1 MSGYYGNYS
10 YNKYSKYNYPY
21 SHNQLSADNP
31 FRFIGANISSNEQ
44 KKPNIPQYSVK
55 TAPDPQK
62 LQNTYPYE
70 RKLNNYNEN
79 NNNSYNKPLSRADSR
94 SSLINSSYNIIN
106 NIPYSQSKSQKYN
119 NYSLLPQQRDHVGEL
134 FNYTI
139 RELPFF
145 SSSNT
150 NNNINNNNNN
160 SNINEQNMNNSLN
173 QTLNPYSS
181 IKGSRTPQKDNYQN
195 NTSTIPKINNIEDKI
210 KNIND
215 FTSAQNDNINKE
227 TKKDRFF
234 SPQHYN
240 VNYNN
245 INSNINNNNYN
256 YNNYNNNN
264 SGNIYSKYNNESKN
278 YELNSI
284 NNNDNFSIKNS
295 YTEEKLSNIELSEY
309 SEENCN
315 SIKSYAYK
323 ENPNSRFRDYMEDK
337 GRAIQN
343 IKGDPN
349 SSLFCLFDGH
359 GGDQVSK
366 FLQQNFY
373 QYFKEALPFNNVRD
387 SLVSLFNNIDSKIKE
402 KDFFNVG
409 ATACIIYITKEN
421 GQRCLYSANIGD
433 TRSVLISSNE
443 YRRLSYDHRAS
454 DPNENERITK
464 EGGIV
469 FCGRVYG
476 VLMLSRA
483 FGDWELKPYGVL
495 NVPHITRTNITNN
508 DLYVVM
514 ASDGVWD
521 VFEDIDI
528 YEMSKG
534 INNSKE
540 LCNNIVQR
548 TIEKGS
554 TDNISCFVIKLN

>member
-1 MSGYYGNYS
+1 MSSYYGNQTYNK
-10 YNKYSKYNYPY
+10 YNKYSYPY

-31 FRFIGANISSNEQ
+31 FRFIGSNIDTYEP
-44 KKPNIPQYSVK
+44 KKLNSPQYSTKSVQE
-55 TAPDPQK
+55 TQK

-70 RKLNNYNEN
+70 RKLNNCNDN
-79 NNNSYNKPLSRADSR
+79 NNNYNKPMSRIESR
-94 SSLINSSYNIIN
+94 SALINNSYNIIN
-106 NIPYSQSKSQKYN
+106 NFPYSQNKNQKYN
-119 NYSLLPQQRDHVGEL
+119 NYSILPQQRDHVGEL

-139 RELPFF
+139 RDLPFF
-145 SSSNT
+145 SSSNA
-150 NNNINNNNNN
+150 NNNINSKVND
-160 SNINEQNMNNSLN
+160 QNMNNRLN
-173 QTLNPYSS
+173 QTLNKYSS
-181 IKGSRTPQKDNYQN
+181 VGASRTPQKDNFQN
-195 NTSTIPKINNIEDKI
+195 NISTITKINNIEDKI

-215 FTSAQNDNINKE
+215 FSSQQNDITNKE
-227 TKKDRFF
+227 KEIKRDRFF
-234 SPQHYN
+234 SPQ
-240 VNYNN
+240 NYNN
-245 INSNINNNNYN
+245 NYSNFNKNYNYNSYNNNNDGNIYYKYNNEYKNYEVNSYNNNNY
-256 YNNYNNNN
+256 
-264 SGNIYSKYNNESKN
+264 G
-278 YELNSI
+278 I
-284 NNNDNFSIKNS
+284 NNI

-309 SEENCN
+309 SEENCS

-323 ENPNSRFRDYMEDK
+323 ENPNTRFRDYMEDK
-337 GRAIQN
+337 GRVIQN

-359 GGDQVSK
+359 GGGEVSK

-373 QYFKEALPFNNVRD
+373 QYFKEMLPFNNIRD
-387 SLVSLFNNIDSKIKE
+387 NLVSLFSKVDSKIKE
-402 KDFFNVG
+402 MDYFNVG

-454 DPNENERITK
+454 DSNENERITK
-464 EGGIV
+464 DGGMV
-469 FCGRVYG
+469 FAGRVYG

-483 FGDWELKPYGVL
+483 FGDWELKPYGVI
-495 NVPHITRTNITNN
+495 NVPHITRVNITDN

-540 LCNNIVQR
+540 LCNNIVQKS
-548 TIEKGS
+548 IEKGS

>member
-1 MSGYYGNYS
+1 MSSYNGNQA
-10 YNKYSKYNYPY
+10 YNKYNKYNYPY

-31 FRFIGANISSNEQ
+31 FRFIGANIGTNES

-55 TAPDPQK
+55 TNPDPQK

-70 RKLNNYNEN
+70 RKLNNYNEYN
-79 NNNSYNKPLSRADSR
+79 YNSYNKPLSRADSR
-94 SSLINSSYNIIN
+94 SSLINNSYNIIN

-119 NYSLLPQQRDHVGEL
+119 NYPILPQQRDHVGEL

-139 RELPFF
+139 RDLPFF

-150 NNNINNNNNN
+150 NNNNSKINDENINNR
-160 SNINEQNMNNSLN
+160 LN
-173 QTLNPYSS
+173 QTLNPYSPV
-181 IKGSRTPQKDNYQN
+181 KGSRTPQKDNYQN
-195 NTSTIPKINNIEDKI
+195 NISTIPKINNIEDKI

-215 FTSAQNDNINKE
+215 FSSPQNDNINKE
-227 TKKDRFF
+227 IKRDRFF

-240 VNYNN
+240 INYN
-245 INSNINNNNYN
+245 NINNNNYN
-256 YNNYNNNN
+256 YNNG
-264 SGNIYSKYNNESKN
+264 GNIYSKYNNESKN
-278 YELNSI
+278 YELISI
-284 NNNDNFSIKNS
+284 NNNNYSIKNS
-295 YTEEKLSNIELSEY
+295 YTEEKLSSIELSEY

-337 GRAIQN
+337 GRVIQN

-366 FLQQNFY
+366 FLQQNFF
-373 QYFKEALPFNNVRD
+373 QYFKEMLPFNNVRD
-387 SLVSLFNNIDSKIKE
+387 NLVSLFNNVDSKIKE

-433 TRSVLISSNE
+433 TRSVLISSSE

-464 EGGIV
+464 EGGFV
-469 FCGRVYG
+469 FGGRVYG
-476 VLMLSRA
+476 ILMLSRA
-483 FGDWELKPYGVL
+483 FGDWELKLYGVS

-508 DLYVVM
+508 DLYVVV

-521 VFEDIDI
+521 VFEDVDI

-534 INNSKE
+534 INDAKE
-540 LCNNIVQR
+540 LCNNIVQKS
-548 TIEKGS
+548 IEKGS

>member
-1 MSGYYGNYS
+1 MSGYYGNQA
-10 YNKYSKYNYPY
+10 YNKYNKYNYPY

-31 FRFIGANISSNEQ
+31 FRFIGASVGTYEPR
-44 KKPNIPQYSVK
+44 KPNLPQYNTKSV
-55 TAPDPQK
+55 PDSQK

-70 RKLNNYNEN
+70 SKINNYNDN
-79 NNNSYNKPLSRADSR
+79 NNNIYNKSLSRIDSK
-94 SSLINSSYNIIN
+94 SSLINNSYNIIN

-145 SSSNT
+145 SSSNSNT
-150 NNNINNNNNN
+150 NSNNNN
-160 SNINEQNMNNSLN
+160 SKINDQNMNNILN

-181 IKGSRTPQKDNYQN
+181 VKSSRTPQKENYQN
-195 NTSTIPKINNIEDKI
+195 NISTIPKINNIEDKI

-215 FTSAQNDNINKE
+215 FSSQQNNNINKE
-227 TKKDRFF
+227 IKRDRFF
-234 SPQHYN
+234 SPQHYS

-245 INSNINNNNYN
+245 INNNNNYS
-256 YNNYNNNN
+256 YNYNNNN
-264 SGNIYSKYNNESKN
+264 NNGVNAYSKYNNESKN
-278 YELNSI
+278 YELISNNI
-284 NNNDNFSIKNS
+284 NNNYSNKNS
-295 YTEEKLSNIELSEY
+295 STEEKLSNIDLTEY

-315 SIKSYAYK
+315 SVKSYAYK
-323 ENPNSRFRDYMEDK
+323 ENSNSRFRDYMEDK
-337 GRAIQN
+337 GRVIQN

-359 GGDQVSK
+359 GGGEVSK

-373 QYFKEALPFNNVRD
+373 QYFKEMLPFNNVRD
-387 SLVSLFNNIDSKIKE
+387 NLVTLFNKVDSKIKE
-402 KDFFNVG
+402 MDFFNVG

-421 GQRCLYSANIGD
+421 EQRCLYSANIGD

-454 DPNENERITK
+454 DPNENQRITK

-469 FCGRVYG
+469 FGGRVYG

-508 DLYVVM
+508 DLYVVV

-528 YEMSKG
+528 HEMSKG

-540 LCNNIVQR
+540 LCNNIVQKS
-548 TIEKGS
+548 IEKGS

>member
-10 YNKYSKYNYPY
+10 YNKYNKYNYPY

-31 FRFIGANISSNEQ
+31 FRFIGANISANEP

-55 TAPDPQK
+55 TNPDPQK

-70 RKLNNYNEN
+70 RKLNNYNEYN
-79 NNNSYNKPLSRADSR
+79 YNSYNKPLSRADSR
-94 SSLINSSYNIIN
+94 SSLINNSYNIIN

-119 NYSLLPQQRDHVGEL
+119 NYPILPQQRDHVGEL

-139 RELPFF
+139 RDLPFF

-150 NNNINNNNNN
+150 NNNN
-160 SNINEQNMNNSLN
+160 SNSKINDENVNNRLN
-173 QTLNPYSS
+173 QTLNPYSPV
-181 IKGSRTPQKDNYQN
+181 KGSRTPQKDNYQN
-195 NTSTIPKINNIEDKI
+195 NISTIPKINNIEDKI

-215 FTSAQNDNINKE
+215 FSSLRNDNINKE
-227 TKKDRFF
+227 IKRDRFF

-240 VNYNN
+240 INYN
-245 INSNINNNNYN
+245 NINNNNYN
-256 YNNYNNNN
+256 YNNG
-264 SGNIYSKYNNESKN
+264 GNIYSKYNNESKN

-284 NNNDNFSIKNS
+284 NNNNYSIKNS
-295 YTEEKLSNIELSEY
+295 YTEEKLSSIELSEY

-337 GRAIQN
+337 GRVIQN

-366 FLQQNFY
+366 FLQQNFC
-373 QYFKEALPFNNVRD
+373 QYFKEMLPFNNVRD
-387 SLVSLFNNIDSKIKE
+387 NLVSLFNNVDSKIKE

-464 EGGIV
+464 EGGFV
-469 FCGRVYG
+469 FGGRVYG
-476 VLMLSRA
+476 ILMLSRA

-508 DLYVVM
+508 DLYVVV

-521 VFEDIDI
+521 VFEDMDI

-534 INNSKE
+534 INNAKE
-540 LCNNIVQR
+540 LCNNIVQKS
-548 TIEKGS
+548 IENGS

>member
-1 MSGYYGNYS
+1 MSSYIGNQA
-10 YNKYSKYNYPY
+10 YNKYNKYNYPY

-31 FRFIGANISSNEQ
+31 FRFIGANIGTNEQ
-44 KKPNIPQYSVK
+44 NKPNIPQYSVK
-55 TAPDPQK
+55 TSPDPQK

-70 RKLNNYNEN
+70 RKLNNYNEYN
-79 NNNSYNKPLSRADSR
+79 YNSYNKPLSRADSR
-94 SSLINSSYNIIN
+94 SSLINNSYNIIN

-119 NYSLLPQQRDHVGEL
+119 NYPILPQQRDHVGEL

-139 RELPFF
+139 RDLPFF
-145 SSSNT
+145 SSSNS
-150 NNNINNNNNN
+150 NNNNNN
-160 SNINEQNMNNSLN
+160 SKINDENINNRLN

-181 IKGSRTPQKDNYQN
+181 VKGTRTPQKDNYQN
-195 NTSTIPKINNIEDKI
+195 NISTISKVNNIEDKI

-215 FTSAQNDNINKE
+215 FSSPQNDNINKE
-227 TKKDRFF
+227 IKRDRFF
-234 SPQHYN
+234 SPQHYSI
-240 VNYNN
+240 NY
-245 INSNINNNNYN
+245 SNINNNNYN
-256 YNNYNNNN
+256 NG
-264 SGNIYSKYNNESKN
+264 GNIYSKYNNESKN

-284 NNNDNFSIKNS
+284 NNNNYSIKNS
-295 YTEEKLSNIELSEY
+295 YTDEKLSNIELSEY

-337 GRAIQN
+337 GRVIQN

-366 FLQQNFY
+366 FLQQNFC
-373 QYFKEALPFNNVRD
+373 QYFKEMLPFNNVRD
-387 SLVSLFNNIDSKIKE
+387 NLVSLFNNVDSKIKE

-454 DPNENERITK
+454 DPNENERIIK
-464 EGGIV
+464 EGGFV
-469 FCGRVYG
+469 FGGRVYG
-476 VLMLSRA
+476 ILMLSRA

-508 DLYVVM
+508 DLYVVV

-534 INNSKE
+534 INNAKE
-540 LCNNIVQR
+540 LCNNIVQKS
-548 TIEKGS
+548 IEKGS